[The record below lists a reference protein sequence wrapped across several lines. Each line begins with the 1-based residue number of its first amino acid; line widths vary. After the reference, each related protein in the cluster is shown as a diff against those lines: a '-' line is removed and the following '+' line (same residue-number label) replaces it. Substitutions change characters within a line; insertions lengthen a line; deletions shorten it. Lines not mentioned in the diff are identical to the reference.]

1 MQHAVLLGRDS
12 WMRFNT
18 RSYRALLPRPVDNR
32 VLSELKLSHHAIT
45 GVAAFADDHAASDCA
60 FTFAMM
66 TLQMSIF
73 RTSPNC
79 SRSPWCA
86 VTAPLRSQDTT
97 WSTYCRS
104 RNFVRGRDTLLL
116 QDDR

>member
-66 TLQMSIF
+66 TLQMDQGYGRGGTPVF
-73 RTSPNC
+73 TS
-79 SRSPWCA
+79 
-86 VTAPLRSQDTT
+86 VFEPLARVALYLTDEKCLGS
-97 WSTYCRS
+97 C
-104 RNFVRGRDTLLL
+104 FFAA
-116 QDDR
+116 